1 MKSLI
6 SLLLIFLSMF
16 NAPAQSTDKFN
27 GVFSMQN
34 PALVLVLK
42 STGNAVS
49 GYLADVNNAYRVE
62 GALSGEDVL
71 TLNTLINGENNKS
84 YASLDA
90 AGNLLL
96 TDDVLDM
103 IYFTRSLENV
113 DSVLAAID
121 QALKQMAGSTADVDK
136 KPATVM
142 DAAAKKYANKK
153 FLHLYTGNG
162 MTEKW
167 AYYLFDDGRFYFR
180 SEASYASGNAFND
193 FSAALSSKDAG
204 TWQIKGNGTSEE
216 LHLRWNTGEQRQ
228 LVITKTSKGYRLG
241 NTDYFLVGL
250 EEYE

>member
-6 SLLLIFLSMF
+6 TLVLIFLSIF
-16 NAPAQSTDKFN
+16 NALAQSTDKFN
-27 GVFSMQN
+27 GVFSIQN
-34 PALVLVLK
+34 PPVVLVLK
-42 STGNAVS
+42 STGNAVT

-62 GALSGEDVL
+62 GVLSGEDVL
-71 TLNTLINGENNKS
+71 TLNTSINGVINKS
-84 YASLDA
+84 YASLDGV
-90 AGNLLL
+90 GNLVL
-96 TDDVLDM
+96 TDEELNM
-103 IYFTRSLENV
+103 IYFTRSVENV
-113 DSVLAAID
+113 DSVIAEID
-121 QALKQMAGSTADVDK
+121 QALKQMSGNTAEAIV
-136 KPATVM
+136 PTSVTI

-204 TWQIKGNGTSEE
+204 TWQIKGNGNIEE
-216 LHLRWNTGEQRQ
+216 LHFRWNTGERRQ

-250 EEYE
+250 DEYE